1 MLRQRTP
8 RSKRTARGFTLLEA
22 VFSMALLGLIAS
34 ATMGAL
40 GFVFTSQTRERQTL
54 AAAELSNRL
63 LLMYLDDPGSLD
75 SQGDKIDW
83 ITGERFRWEKH
94 RGSLSVRPAVE
105 IESRSNAV
113 APLDRLHVISIRVW
127 LSEDSGGSLAWQP
140 GVPSATLSRIMD
152 PFSMMLRPD
161 SGERMRSEYGLS
173 GLQAW
178 FPSGQF
184 PGRGGAGGGG
194 RGGSS
199 GSTGGG
205 SRQ

>member
-1 MLRQRTP
+1 
-8 RSKRTARGFTLLEA
+8 
-22 VFSMALLGLIAS
+22 MALLGLIAS

-94 RGSLSVRPAVE
+94 RGSLSVRPAVDV
-105 IESRSNAV
+105 ESRSNAV
-113 APLDRLHVISIRVW
+113 APLDRLHVISVRVW
-127 LSEDSGGSLAWQP
+127 LSEDSGGSFAWEP

-173 GLQAW
+173 GLQEW
-178 FPSGQF
+178 FRSGQF
-184 PGRGGAGGGG
+184 PGRGSGGGN
-194 RGGSS
+194 RTGGSGGS
-199 GSTGGG
+199 GSGGGG
-205 SRQ
+205 SRR